1 MSTRLEAGLPQ
12 FTLRPKML
20 VVDDL
25 ALNIRMLHELFQDNF
40 DVYMATDGLQAI
52 TKAQEL
58 LPDLILLDVVMPGMD
73 GFEVCR
79 RLKEDTKT
87 AHIPIIFIT
96 GNFDE
101 EDEVQ
106 GFQLGGS
113 DFIHKPINP
122 TITRAR
128 VNNQLALKQQADQLR
143 DIALIDGLTGIAN
156 RRRFDQELATLWRQC
171 QRKKV
176 PLSLVMLDVDY
187 FKQFNDHYGHQLGD
201 SCLQWIARAVKQTLS
216 RPQDIAA
223 RYGGEEFV
231 CILPDTHLEGATY
244 VARQI
249 LGEVISL
256 RLEHASSAISDVVTV
271 SLGVATVIPDM
282 QSNPEKLVEAADA
295 QLYAAKQAGRAQVLA
310 VELSTDPA

>member
-1 MSTRLEAGLPQ
+1 MTTRLEAGLPQ

-40 DVYMATDGLQAI
+40 EVYMATDGLQAI

-58 LPDLILLDVVMPGMD
+58 LPDLILLDIVMPGMD
-73 GFEVCR
+73 GYEVCR
-79 RLKEDTKT
+79 RLKEDLKT

-101 EDEVQ
+101 WDEVR
-106 GFQLGGS
+106 GFELGGA

-128 VNNQLALKQQADQLR
+128 VNTQLALKQQADQLR

-156 RRRFDQELATLWRQC
+156 RRRFDQELAIMWRQC
-171 QRKKV
+171 QRKQV
-176 PLSLVMLDVDY
+176 PLSIILLDVDF

-201 SCLQWIARAVKQTLS
+201 SCLQWIARAVKQVLS
-216 RPQDIAA
+216 RPQDLAA

-231 CILPDTHLEGATY
+231 CLLPDTNSDGATH
-244 VARQI
+244 VAEQT
-249 LGEVISL
+249 LQEVRSL
-256 RLEHASSAISDVVTV
+256 KLEHAASSISDVVTV
-271 SLGVATVIPDM
+271 SLGVATLVPDM
-282 QSNPEKLVEAADA
+282 QSNPEQLLEAADT
-295 QLYAAKQAGRAQVLA
+295 QLYAAKDAGRARVYSVDLN
-310 VELSTDPA
+310 VEG